1 MNNPIPKLI
10 SLVYFKSV
18 VVWKPPLTAG
28 FWPLQDCHFWASYA
42 ARDRHV
48 EGSSI
53 LDFMRLAA
61 YRCHSCK
68 LWAFPHVQ
76 FIFFGN
82 RLIQKICM
90 VQIWRRAK
98 QPQGLKSHVSWTV
111 SHNPMRFFQSGTDP
125 LKAGFGAVTKI
136 HGTAPPGESS
146 QEAIVVMIQH
156 FPNT

>member
-68 LWAFPHVQ
+68 LCKLWAFPHMSSLYSSTIGWFRKFAWFKSEEEQNSPRAWRVM
-76 FIFFGN
+76 FHGHFRIIPCDFSN
-82 RLIQKICM
+82 LE
-90 VQIWRRAK
+90 QIHWRQALVLLRKYMA
-98 QPQGLKSHVSWTV
+98 QL
-111 SHNPMRFFQSGTDP
+111 
-125 LKAGFGAVTKI
+125 
-136 HGTAPPGESS
+136 PPAS
-146 QEAIVVMIQH
+146 
-156 FPNT
+156 PPKKL